1 MAEADGRSRP
11 SLELVECSL
20 FAEFDLGIEPVE
32 WCPLADVEPPI
43 AVRNQRF
50 RDGTCLIDA
59 QVRGTEGEERT
70 VRITQDCAVSCPS
83 KVLTDAGYVP
93 ELEEIHPERVVLGV
107 CLDDRGEVP
116 RIVERLR
123 PVTERISLRQ
133 LVAIDQDQT
142 VDRSVLDLRD
152 LTEKQRSAVTIAIA
166 EGYYR
171 RPRRASIGDIAGA
184 LDISPAAASQR
195 LKAVESKL
203 MRRVFAEP
211 E

>member
-1 MAEADGRSRP
+1 M
-11 SLELVECSL
+11 
-20 FAEFDLGIEPVE
+20 
-32 WCPLADVEPPI
+32 
-43 AVRNQRF
+43 
-50 RDGTCLIDA
+50 
-59 QVRGTEGEERT
+59 
-70 VRITQDCAVSCPS
+70 
-83 KVLTDAGYVP
+83 
-93 ELEEIHPERVVLGV
+93 

-152 LTEKQRSAVTIAIA
+152 LTEKQRSAVTIALA